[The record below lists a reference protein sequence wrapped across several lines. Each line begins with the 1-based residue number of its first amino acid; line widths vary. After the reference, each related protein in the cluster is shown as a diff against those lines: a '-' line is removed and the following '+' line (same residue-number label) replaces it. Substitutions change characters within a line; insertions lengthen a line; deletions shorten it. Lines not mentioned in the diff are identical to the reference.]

1 MKKLDNYGDTL
12 IEVMFS
18 LTITSMILTMA
29 YRTVVSNLTSVY
41 RSQERAG
48 ALKVAESQAD
58 ELRAFSSIIG
68 FTATSA
74 TNFCLKVD
82 SIAVPP
88 TVEVVNFV
96 NPLPPTS
103 FNSDTLTN
111 YPLKCIT
118 NSNTTYYTLINRS
131 SGGSKDFVIRVRWW
145 QAGGNGKGEVVLNY
159 SVY

>member
-96 NPLPPTS
+96 NPLPPPS

-131 SGGSKDFVIRVRWW
+131 SGVSKDFVIRVRWW